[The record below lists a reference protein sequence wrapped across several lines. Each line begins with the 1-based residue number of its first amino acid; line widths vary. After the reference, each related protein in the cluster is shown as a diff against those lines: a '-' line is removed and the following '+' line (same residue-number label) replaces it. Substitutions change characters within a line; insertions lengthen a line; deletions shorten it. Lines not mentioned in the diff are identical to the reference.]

1 MWFMSEWAT
10 KQNTS
15 SHAQNTSHLHVELK
29 QLPRKIVDSKAATT
43 AEAKRTLERA
53 KEDELGEFQRR
64 TLDYASK
71 FSRIS
76 PAKAEKLVR
85 ELSDKFQLE
94 RRDAIQIANT
104 MPRYTEELR
113 TILTVKGKII
123 GASELQDILKVVN
136 DYRD

>member
-1 MWFMSEWAT
+1 M
-10 KQNTS
+10 
-15 SHAQNTSHLHVELK
+15 
-29 QLPRKIVDSKAATT
+29 DSKPTTT
-43 AEAKRTLERA
+43 AEAKKTLEKV
-53 KEDELGEFQRR
+53 KEEELGEFQRR

-76 PAKAEKLVR
+76 PAKAERLVK

-94 RRDAIQIANT
+94 RKDAIQIANT

-136 DYRD
+136 DYRE

>member
-1 MWFMSEWAT
+1 M
-10 KQNTS
+10 
-15 SHAQNTSHLHVELK
+15 
-29 QLPRKIVDSKAATT
+29 PRKIMDSKPTPT

-53 KEDELGEFQRR
+53 KEEELGEFQRR

-85 ELSDKFQLE
+85 ELSEKFQLD
-94 RRDAIQIANT
+94 RKDAIQIVNT

-113 TILTVKGKII
+113 TILTVKGKIVA
-123 GASELQDILKVVN
+123 ASELEDILKLVN
-136 DYRD
+136 GYRE